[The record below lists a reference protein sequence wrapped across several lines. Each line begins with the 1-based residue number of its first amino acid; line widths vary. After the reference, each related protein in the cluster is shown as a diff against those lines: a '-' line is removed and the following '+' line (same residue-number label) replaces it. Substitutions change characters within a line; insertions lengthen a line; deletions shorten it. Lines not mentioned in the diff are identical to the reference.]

1 MSAIFDMVCFI
12 KRIDEYLIDQSKC
25 NNIDV
30 EKAKLAQLQ
39 QELIQISMNPFQI
52 KINGAI
58 DLKTRLGQICDKIKI
73 QEQLIDPIRVNRN
86 RIALNFRRDSLKKLA
101 LTTFK
106 LGCDDLELISN
117 TFKES
122 FNTSIDYFKRNLNL
136 EFLKFYGNI

>member
-86 RIALNFRRDSLKKLA
+86 AMNGHGFIEKFGFNNF
-101 LTTFK
+101 
-106 LGCDDLELISN
+106 
-117 TFKES
+117 
-122 FNTSIDYFKRNLNL
+122 
-136 EFLKFYGNI
+136 